1 MKLAEKEFIK
11 ADGTVIKL
19 TPEWI
24 STKLGEVY
32 ELSHLDKIGQERLH
46 YGYMTEALVSFLE
59 TTDEKGV
66 PFFER
71 VELKSIDVG
80 NNRISNLLNQRVILD
95 KPSKIERENFY
106 HDFKLWPTTYSDE
119 KKIDD
124 IVVKVHSEFTLCN
137 REGDLELYFN
147 DNLVELNVF
156 ELINSYDKKEIY
168 NFNFEDNVA
177 SSVIISEM
185 NQPFWSNNKA
195 LDNIDVAFEA
205 KKEASIVLE
214 SSAINMM
221 INDRENFTFNPIKVG
236 DYFALIDSQINFDR
250 ESLKNREVELDTD
263 FFYLKNSSISFEGA
277 NKEKVGLY
285 TRGATTLDDYEITCV
300 DYSFINK
307 TISTQVIGGEAQKT
321 KIKLENA
328 VISGDNNI
336 ERSLG
341 IKTDNSCVKNDSLT
355 IENIYSK
362 NNLYYEKDQG
372 NDKISAIVAKT
383 TFDNGGYPIYLV
395 GDVSIYDTN
404 IKNEKR
410 EGKNSLTIKD
420 CFFVS
425 CDFYNISNMNN
436 ARVNNARLENFTLEN
451 ENESDRNSF
460 YFGLSDPLSIIKIEN
475 HPFEISNST
484 VSLGEDDVF
493 HFYPD
498 DGKKE
503 IKINNSSFTGKFEWV
518 NKKYS
523 DAQKLEIIISNSI
536 FNRANVL
543 HNNIDGDIKIEIS
556 ASEIN
561 GLLACDNLE
570 RISNSFIQDSTIA
583 HNIQVVEDCFLK
595 DYEAPA
601 NIKTLIGFN
610 SGKSEHKNEIQPIND
625 KMLEEPNLL

>member
-1 MKLAEKEFIK
+1 MKLQNKEFIK

-24 STKLGEVY
+24 SSKLGEVY
-32 ELSHLDKIGQERLH
+32 ELSHLDKIDQERLH

-80 NNRISNLLNQRVILD
+80 NNRIRNLLNQRVILD
-95 KPSKIERENFY
+95 KPSEIERENFY
-106 HDFKLWPTTYSDE
+106 HDFKLWPTIYSDE

-137 REGDLELYFN
+137 REGDLELHFN

-168 NFNFEDNVA
+168 NFTFEDNVA

-221 INDRENFTFNPIKVG
+221 VDDRENFTFNPIKVG

-285 TRGATTLDDYEITCV
+285 TRGATTLDDCEITCV

-328 VISGDNNI
+328 VINSGVSYYSNVKYDFSTFEI
-336 ERSLG
+336 
-341 IKTDNSCVKNDSLT
+341 INSK
-355 IENIYSK
+355 
-362 NNLYYEKDQG
+362 
-372 NDKISAIVAKT
+372 
-383 TFDNGGYPIYLV
+383 
-395 GDVSIYDTN
+395 
-404 IKNEKR
+404 
-410 EGKNSLTIKD
+410 
-420 CFFVS
+420 
-425 CDFYNISNMNN
+425 
-436 ARVNNARLENFTLEN
+436 LEN
-451 ENESDRNSF
+451 EGDEI
-460 YFGLSDPLSIIKIEN
+460 LSLANGISIT
-475 HPFEISNST
+475 NST
-484 VSLGEDDVF
+484 VKNTL
-493 HFYPD
+493 
-498 DGKKE
+498 
-503 IKINNSSFTGKFEWV
+503 
-518 NKKYS
+518 
-523 DAQKLEIIISNSI
+523 KL
-536 FNRANVL
+536 ANVL
-543 HNNIDGDIKIEIS
+543 IENADIDNLVLENKGKDHDSFLVQTSTVDGDKKSQGRITLSNCVVNVDDYFSISVHGNFS
-556 ASEIN
+556 ASNSNFFGIN
-561 GLLACDNLE
+561 NFYSSLEDDRLLRIRSDVNLDINIVNSNFKNAKLYAIGLLTNKEWENPDYRQTLTIHGSELTGENELRETTLVLNSIIQDVILINANE
-570 RISNSFIQDSTIA
+570 IKNSFLKEIA
-583 HNIQVVEDCFLK
+583 K
-595 DYEAPA
+595 SYEMP
-601 NIKTLIGFN
+601 TLIEGQN
-610 SGKSEHKNEIQPIND
+610 LTADEPKREVGQASNEIEA
-625 KMLEEPNLL
+625 L

>member
-1 MKLAEKEFIK
+1 MKLQNKEFIK

-24 STKLGEVY
+24 SSKLGEVY
-32 ELSHLDKIGQERLH
+32 ELSHIDKIDQERLH

-80 NNRISNLLNQRVILD
+80 NNRICNLLNQRIILD

-106 HDFKLWPTTYSDE
+106 HDFKLWPTIYSDE

-137 REGDLELYFN
+137 REGDLELHFN

-168 NFNFEDNVA
+168 NFNFEDSAA

-185 NQPFWSNNKA
+185 NQPFWTNNKA

-221 INDRENFTFNPIKVG
+221 IDDRENFTFNPIKVG

-285 TRGATTLDDYEITCV
+285 TRGATTLDDCEITCV

-328 VISGDNNI
+328 VINSGVSYYSNVKYDFSTFEI
-336 ERSLG
+336 
-341 IKTDNSCVKNDSLT
+341 INSK
-355 IENIYSK
+355 
-362 NNLYYEKDQG
+362 
-372 NDKISAIVAKT
+372 
-383 TFDNGGYPIYLV
+383 
-395 GDVSIYDTN
+395 
-404 IKNEKR
+404 
-410 EGKNSLTIKD
+410 
-420 CFFVS
+420 
-425 CDFYNISNMNN
+425 
-436 ARVNNARLENFTLEN
+436 LEN
-451 ENESDRNSF
+451 EGDEI
-460 YFGLSDPLSIIKIEN
+460 LSLANGISIT
-475 HPFEISNST
+475 NST
-484 VSLGEDDVF
+484 
-493 HFYPD
+493 
-498 DGKKE
+498 
-503 IKINNSSFTGKFEWV
+503 IKNTL
-518 NKKYS
+518 
-523 DAQKLEIIISNSI
+523 KL
-536 FNRANVL
+536 ANVL
-543 HNNIDGDIKIEIS
+543 IENADIDNLVLENNGKDHDSFLVQTSTVDGDKKSQGRITLNNCVVNVDDYFSIS
-556 ASEIN
+556 VHGNFSASNSNFFGVNNFYSSLEDDRLLRIRSDVNLDINIINSNFKNAKVYAIGLLTNKEWENPDYRQTLTIHGSELTGENELRETTLVLNSILQNVILINASEIK
-561 GLLACDNLE
+561 
-570 RISNSFIQDSTIA
+570 NSFLKEIA
-583 HNIQVVEDCFLK
+583 K
-595 DYEAPA
+595 DYETP
-601 NIKTLIGFN
+601 TLIEGQN
-610 SGKSEHKNEIQPIND
+610 LTADEPKKDVGQIANEIEA
-625 KMLEEPNLL
+625 L

>member
-1 MKLAEKEFIK
+1 MKLKQKEFTK

-24 STKLGEVY
+24 SSKLGEVY
-32 ELSHLDKIGQERLH
+32 ELSHLDKIDKERLH

-80 NNRISNLLNQRVILD
+80 NNRICNLLNQKVILD

-124 IVVKVHSEFTLCN
+124 IVVKVHSEFALCN
-137 REGDLELYFN
+137 REGDLELHFN

-168 NFNFEDNVA
+168 HFTFEDNVA

-185 NQPFWSNNKA
+185 NQHFWTNNKA

-221 INDRENFTFNPIKVG
+221 VDDRENFTFNPIKVG
-236 DYFALIDSQINFDR
+236 DHLSLIDSQITFDR

-285 TRGATTLDDYEITCV
+285 TRGATTLDDCEITCV

-307 TISTQVIGGEAQKT
+307 TISTKVIGGEAQKT

-328 VISGDNNI
+328 VIDSSISYYSDVKYDFSTFEIINSKI
-336 ERSLG
+336 ENSVDEILSLANG
-341 IKTDNSCVKNDSLT
+341 ISITNSTVKNTLKLANVLIENADIDNLVLENKGKDHDSFLVQTSTVDGDKKSQGRITLNNCVVNVDDYFSISVHGNFSASNSNFFGINNFYSSLEDDHLLRIRSDTNLDINIVNSNFKNAKVYAIGLSTNKGWENPDYRQTLT
-355 IENIYSK
+355 IHGSEMT
-362 NNLYYEKDQG
+362 G
-372 NDKISAIVAKT
+372 
-383 TFDNGGYPIYLV
+383 
-395 GDVSIYDTN
+395 
-404 IKNEKR
+404 
-410 EGKNSLTIKD
+410 
-420 CFFVS
+420 
-425 CDFYNISNMNN
+425 
-436 ARVNNARLENFTLEN
+436 EN
-451 ENESDRNSF
+451 ELRETTLVLNSILQNVTLANASEIRNSF
-460 YFGLSDPLSIIKIEN
+460 L
-475 HPFEISNST
+475 
-484 VSLGEDDVF
+484 
-493 HFYPD
+493 
-498 DGKKE
+498 KE
-503 IKINNSSFTGKFEWV
+503 IAKS
-518 NKKYS
+518 
-523 DAQKLEIIISNSI
+523 
-536 FNRANVL
+536 
-543 HNNIDGDIKIEIS
+543 
-556 ASEIN
+556 
-561 GLLACDNLE
+561 
-570 RISNSFIQDSTIA
+570 
-583 HNIQVVEDCFLK
+583 
-595 DYEAPA
+595 YEMP
-601 NIKTLIGFN
+601 TLIEGQN
-610 SGKSEHKNEIQPIND
+610 LTADELKKDVGQIANEIEA
-625 KMLEEPNLL
+625 L

>member
-1 MKLAEKEFIK
+1 MKLKEKEFTK

-32 ELSHLDKIGQERLH
+32 ELSHLDKIDQERLH

-80 NNRISNLLNQRVILD
+80 NNRICNLLNQKVILD

-221 INDRENFTFNPIKVG
+221 LDDRENFTFNPIKIG

-285 TRGATTLDDYEITCV
+285 TRGATTLDDCEITCV

-307 TISTQVIGGEAQKT
+307 TISTKVIGGEAQKT

-328 VISGDNNI
+328 VINSGVSYYSNVKYDFSIFEIINSKLENDGDEILSLANGISITNSTIKNTLRLANAFIKNADIDNLILENKNGEKETFLLTPDHDTNRLTAGDRIVIKNCEVRLGKDDNFNI
-336 ERSLG
+336 NAAGHLEFMNSNFEGSFFLYTAL
-341 IKTDNSCVKNDSLT
+341 KTPTKPIDVNQYDFANEIAT
-355 IENIYSK
+355 M
-362 NNLYYEKDQG
+362 LYYDQ
-372 NDKISAIVAKT
+372 
-383 TFDNGGYPIYLV
+383 FDVDHNV
-395 GDVSIYDTN
+395 F
-404 IKNEKR
+404 
-410 EGKNSLTIKD
+410 LTLQ
-420 CFFVS
+420 
-425 CDFYNISNMNN
+425 
-436 ARVNNARLENFTLEN
+436 AT
-451 ENESDRNSF
+451 
-460 YFGLSDPLSIIKIEN
+460 
-475 HPFEISNST
+475 
-484 VSLGEDDVF
+484 
-493 HFYPD
+493 
-498 DGKKE
+498 
-503 IKINNSSFTGKFEWV
+503 
-518 NKKYS
+518 
-523 DAQKLEIIISNSI
+523 NSI
-536 FNRANVL
+536 FKNVSL
-543 HNNIDGDIKIEIS
+543 DLSILNDEHKREENLILID
-556 ASEIN
+556 ASELSGPIELNGCYEVGNSYIKDVFTHNISSIKSSIICNKSLKENSPTAIVDFNSKQADEPKKDVGQATN
-561 GLLACDNLE
+561 GL
-570 RISNSFIQDSTIA
+570 
-583 HNIQVVEDCFLK
+583 
-595 DYEAPA
+595 
-601 NIKTLIGFN
+601 
-610 SGKSEHKNEIQPIND
+610 EI
-625 KMLEEPNLL
+625 L

>member
-1 MKLAEKEFIK
+1 MKLQNKEFIK

-32 ELSHLDKIGQERLH
+32 ELSHLDKIDQERLH

-80 NNRISNLLNQRVILD
+80 NNRICNLLNQRIILD

-106 HDFKLWPTTYSDE
+106 HDFKLWPTIYSDE

-156 ELINSYDKKEIY
+156 ELINSNDKKEIY

-177 SSVIISEM
+177 SSVVISEM

-221 INDRENFTFNPIKVG
+221 IDDRENFTFNPIKVG
-236 DYFALIDSQINFDR
+236 DYFALIDSQITFDR

-285 TRGATTLDDYEITCV
+285 TRGATTLDDCEITCV

-307 TISTQVIGGEAQKT
+307 TISTKVIGGEAQKT
-321 KIKLENA
+321 KVRFENA
-328 VISGDNNI
+328 TIDSGVSYYSDVKYDFSTFEI
-336 ERSLG
+336 
-341 IKTDNSCVKNDSLT
+341 INS
-355 IENIYSK
+355 
-362 NNLYYEKDQG
+362 
-372 NDKISAIVAKT
+372 
-383 TFDNGGYPIYLV
+383 
-395 GDVSIYDTN
+395 
-404 IKNEKR
+404 
-410 EGKNSLTIKD
+410 
-420 CFFVS
+420 
-425 CDFYNISNMNN
+425 
-436 ARVNNARLENFTLEN
+436 
-451 ENESDRNSF
+451 
-460 YFGLSDPLSIIKIEN
+460 KIEN
-475 HPFEISNST
+475 EGEEILSLANGISITNST
-484 VSLGEDDVF
+484 IKNTLKLANVLIENADIDNLILENKNDEKETFLLTPDHDTNRLTAGDRIIIKNCEVRLGKDDNFSINAAGHLEFMNSNFEGSFFLYTALKTPTKPIDVNQYDFANEIATMLYYDQFDVDHNVSLTLQATNSIFKNVSLDLSILNDEHKREENLILIDASEFSGPIELNGCYEVGNSYIKDIFIHNISSIKSSIICNKSLKENSPTALIDF
-493 HFYPD
+493 NSKQADEP
-498 DGKKE
+498 KKE
-503 IKINNSSFTGKFEWV
+503 IGQATNEV
-518 NKKYS
+518 
-523 DAQKLEIIISNSI
+523 EI
-536 FNRANVL
+536 L
-543 HNNIDGDIKIEIS
+543 
-556 ASEIN
+556 
-561 GLLACDNLE
+561 
-570 RISNSFIQDSTIA
+570 
-583 HNIQVVEDCFLK
+583 
-595 DYEAPA
+595 
-601 NIKTLIGFN
+601 
-610 SGKSEHKNEIQPIND
+610 
-625 KMLEEPNLL
+625 

>member
-24 STKLGEVY
+24 SSKLGEVY
-32 ELSHLDKIGQERLH
+32 ELSHIDKIDQERLH

-80 NNRISNLLNQRVILD
+80 NNRICNLLNQKVILD

-124 IVVKVHSEFTLCN
+124 IVLKVHSEFTLCN

-168 NFNFEDNVA
+168 NFNFEDNVV

-221 INDRENFTFNPIKVG
+221 VNDRENFTFNPIKVG

-285 TRGATTLDDYEITCV
+285 TRGATTLDDCEITCV

-307 TISTQVIGGEAQKT
+307 TISTKVIGGEAQKT
-321 KIKLENA
+321 KVRFENA
-328 VISGDNNI
+328 TIDSGVSYYSDVKYDFSTFEI
-336 ERSLG
+336 
-341 IKTDNSCVKNDSLT
+341 INS
-355 IENIYSK
+355 
-362 NNLYYEKDQG
+362 
-372 NDKISAIVAKT
+372 
-383 TFDNGGYPIYLV
+383 
-395 GDVSIYDTN
+395 
-404 IKNEKR
+404 
-410 EGKNSLTIKD
+410 
-420 CFFVS
+420 
-425 CDFYNISNMNN
+425 
-436 ARVNNARLENFTLEN
+436 
-451 ENESDRNSF
+451 
-460 YFGLSDPLSIIKIEN
+460 KIEN
-475 HPFEISNST
+475 EGDEILSLANGISITNSTIKNTLKLANAFIENADIDNLVLENKGKDHDSFLVQTSTVDGDKKSQGRITLNNCVVNVDDYFSISVHGNFSASNSNFFG
-484 VSLGEDDVF
+484 VNNFYSSLEDDRLLRIRSDVNLDINIVNSNF
-493 HFYPD
+493 KNAKLYAIGLLTNKEWEKPD
-498 DGKKE
+498 YRQTLTIHGSELTGENELRETTLVLNSVLQNATLANASEIKNSFLKEVAKNYEMPTIIEGVNLVANEPKKE
-503 IKINNSSFTGKFEWV
+503 IGQAT
-518 NKKYS
+518 NKM
-523 DAQKLEIIISNSI
+523 EI
-536 FNRANVL
+536 L
-543 HNNIDGDIKIEIS
+543 
-556 ASEIN
+556 
-561 GLLACDNLE
+561 
-570 RISNSFIQDSTIA
+570 
-583 HNIQVVEDCFLK
+583 
-595 DYEAPA
+595 
-601 NIKTLIGFN
+601 
-610 SGKSEHKNEIQPIND
+610 
-625 KMLEEPNLL
+625 

>member
-1 MKLAEKEFIK
+1 MKLQNKEFIK

-32 ELSHLDKIGQERLH
+32 ELSHLDKIDQERLH

-80 NNRISNLLNQRVILD
+80 NNRICNLLNQRVILD

-137 REGDLELYFN
+137 REGDLELHFN

-221 INDRENFTFNPIKVG
+221 VDDRENFTFNPIKVG

-285 TRGATTLDDYEITCV
+285 TRGATTLDDCEITCV

-328 VISGDNNI
+328 TIDSGVSYYSDVKYDFSTFEI
-336 ERSLG
+336 
-341 IKTDNSCVKNDSLT
+341 INS
-355 IENIYSK
+355 
-362 NNLYYEKDQG
+362 
-372 NDKISAIVAKT
+372 
-383 TFDNGGYPIYLV
+383 
-395 GDVSIYDTN
+395 
-404 IKNEKR
+404 
-410 EGKNSLTIKD
+410 
-420 CFFVS
+420 
-425 CDFYNISNMNN
+425 
-436 ARVNNARLENFTLEN
+436 
-451 ENESDRNSF
+451 
-460 YFGLSDPLSIIKIEN
+460 KIEN
-475 HPFEISNST
+475 EGDEILSLANGISITNST
-484 VSLGEDDVF
+484 IKNTLRLANAFIKNADIDNLILENKNDEKETFLLTPDHDTNRLTAGDRIVIKNCEVRLGKDDNFSINAAGHLEFMNSNFEESFFLYTALKTPTKPIDVNQYDFANEIATMLYYDQFDVDHNVSL
-493 HFYPD
+493 
-498 DGKKE
+498 
-503 IKINNSSFTGKFEWV
+503 TLQ
-518 NKKYS
+518 
-523 DAQKLEIIISNSI
+523 ATNSI
-536 FNRANVL
+536 FKNVSL
-543 HNNIDGDIKIEIS
+543 DLSILNDEHKREENLILID
-556 ASEIN
+556 ASELSGPIELN
-561 GLLACDNLE
+561 GCYE
-570 RISNSFIQDSTIA
+570 VGNSYIKDVFT
-583 HNIQVVEDCFLK
+583 HNISSIKSSIICNKNLK
-595 DYEAPA
+595 ENSPTA
-601 NIKTLIGFN
+601 LIDFN
-610 SGKSEHKNEIQPIND
+610 SKQP
-625 KMLEEPNLL
+625 EEPADTKISKDNMNFEAL

>member
-1 MKLAEKEFIK
+1 MKLQNKEFIK

-24 STKLGEVY
+24 SSKLGEVY
-32 ELSHLDKIGQERLH
+32 ELSHLDKIDQERLH

-80 NNRISNLLNQRVILD
+80 NNRICNLLNQKVILD

-137 REGDLELYFN
+137 REGDLELHFN

-168 NFNFEDNVA
+168 NFTFEDNVA

-221 INDRENFTFNPIKVG
+221 VNDRENFTFNPIKVG

-285 TRGATTLDDYEITCV
+285 TRGATTLDDCEITCV

-328 VISGDNNI
+328 VINSGVSYYSNVKYDFSTFEI
-336 ERSLG
+336 
-341 IKTDNSCVKNDSLT
+341 INS
-355 IENIYSK
+355 
-362 NNLYYEKDQG
+362 
-372 NDKISAIVAKT
+372 
-383 TFDNGGYPIYLV
+383 
-395 GDVSIYDTN
+395 
-404 IKNEKR
+404 
-410 EGKNSLTIKD
+410 
-420 CFFVS
+420 
-425 CDFYNISNMNN
+425 
-436 ARVNNARLENFTLEN
+436 
-451 ENESDRNSF
+451 
-460 YFGLSDPLSIIKIEN
+460 KIEN
-475 HPFEISNST
+475 GGDEILSLANGISITNSTIKNTLKLANAIIENADIDNLVLENKGKDHDSFLVQTSTVDGDKKSQGRITLSNCVVNVDDYFSISVHGNFSASNSNFFG
-484 VSLGEDDVF
+484 VNNFYSSLEGDRLLRIRSDVNLDINIVNSNFKNAKVYAIGLLTNKEWENPDYRQTLTIHGSELTGENELRETTLVLNSVLQNATLANASEIKNSF
-493 HFYPD
+493 LKEVAKNYEMPTTIE
-498 DGKKE
+498 GVNLVANEPKKE
-503 IKINNSSFTGKFEWV
+503 IGQATNG
-518 NKKYS
+518 
-523 DAQKLEIIISNSI
+523 LEI
-536 FNRANVL
+536 L
-543 HNNIDGDIKIEIS
+543 
-556 ASEIN
+556 
-561 GLLACDNLE
+561 
-570 RISNSFIQDSTIA
+570 
-583 HNIQVVEDCFLK
+583 
-595 DYEAPA
+595 
-601 NIKTLIGFN
+601 
-610 SGKSEHKNEIQPIND
+610 
-625 KMLEEPNLL
+625 

>member
-1 MKLAEKEFIK
+1 MKLSEKTLTIK
-11 ADGTVIKL
+11 DGGTLTL

-24 STKLGEVY
+24 SSKLGEVY
-32 ELSHLDKIGQERLH
+32 ELSHLDKIDQERLH

-80 NNRISNLLNQRVILD
+80 NNRMRNLLNQRVILD

-106 HDFKLWPTTYSDE
+106 HDFKLWPTIYSDE

-137 REGDLELYFN
+137 REGDLELHFN

-156 ELINSYDKKEIY
+156 ELINSDDKKEVY
-168 NFNFEDNVA
+168 NFTFEDNVA
-177 SSVIISEM
+177 SSVVISEM

-285 TRGATTLDDYEITCV
+285 TRGATTLDDCEITCV

-307 TISTQVIGGEAQKT
+307 TISTKVIGGEAQKT

-328 VISGDNNI
+328 VIDSSISYYSDVKYDFSTFEI
-336 ERSLG
+336 
-341 IKTDNSCVKNDSLT
+341 INS
-355 IENIYSK
+355 
-362 NNLYYEKDQG
+362 
-372 NDKISAIVAKT
+372 
-383 TFDNGGYPIYLV
+383 
-395 GDVSIYDTN
+395 
-404 IKNEKR
+404 
-410 EGKNSLTIKD
+410 
-420 CFFVS
+420 
-425 CDFYNISNMNN
+425 
-436 ARVNNARLENFTLEN
+436 
-451 ENESDRNSF
+451 
-460 YFGLSDPLSIIKIEN
+460 KIEN
-475 HPFEISNST
+475 EGDEILSLANGISITNST
-484 VSLGEDDVF
+484 IKNTLRLANAFIKNADIDNLILENKNDEKETFLLTPDHDTNRLTAGDRIVIKNCEVRLGKDDNFSINAAGHLEFMNSNFEGSFFLYTALKTPTKPIDVNQYDFANEIATMLYYDQFDVDHNVSL
-493 HFYPD
+493 
-498 DGKKE
+498 
-503 IKINNSSFTGKFEWV
+503 TLQ
-518 NKKYS
+518 
-523 DAQKLEIIISNSI
+523 ATNSI
-536 FNRANVL
+536 FKNVSL
-543 HNNIDGDIKIEIS
+543 DLSILNDEHKREENLILID
-556 ASEIN
+556 ASELSGPIELNGCYEVGNSYIKDVFTHNISSIKSSIICNKSLKENSPTALIDFNSKQADEPKKDVGQATN
-561 GLLACDNLE
+561 GL
-570 RISNSFIQDSTIA
+570 
-583 HNIQVVEDCFLK
+583 
-595 DYEAPA
+595 
-601 NIKTLIGFN
+601 
-610 SGKSEHKNEIQPIND
+610 EI
-625 KMLEEPNLL
+625 L

>member
-11 ADGTVIKL
+11 ADGTVVKL

-32 ELSHLDKIGQERLH
+32 ELSHLDKIDQERLH

-80 NNRISNLLNQRVILD
+80 NNRICNLLNQKVILD

-106 HDFKLWPTTYSDE
+106 HDFKLWPTIYSDE

-124 IVVKVHSEFTLCN
+124 IVLKVHSEFTLCN
-137 REGDLELYFN
+137 REGDLELHFN

-168 NFNFEDNVA
+168 NFTFEDNVA

-221 INDRENFTFNPIKVG
+221 VDDRENFTFNPIKVG
-236 DYFALIDSQINFDR
+236 DYFSLIDSQITFDR

-285 TRGATTLDDYEITCV
+285 TRGATTLDDCEITCV

-321 KIKLENA
+321 KVRFENATIDSSLSYYSDVKYDFSTFEIINSKLENGGDEILSLA
-328 VISGDNNI
+328 NGISI
-336 ERSLG
+336 
-341 IKTDNSCVKNDSLT
+341 TNST
-355 IENIYSK
+355 
-362 NNLYYEKDQG
+362 
-372 NDKISAIVAKT
+372 
-383 TFDNGGYPIYLV
+383 
-395 GDVSIYDTN
+395 
-404 IKNEKR
+404 IKN
-410 EGKNSLTIKD
+410 
-420 CFFVS
+420 
-425 CDFYNISNMNN
+425 
-436 ARVNNARLENFTLEN
+436 TL
-451 ENESDRNSF
+451 
-460 YFGLSDPLSIIKIEN
+460 
-475 HPFEISNST
+475 
-484 VSLGEDDVF
+484 
-493 HFYPD
+493 
-498 DGKKE
+498 
-503 IKINNSSFTGKFEWV
+503 
-518 NKKYS
+518 
-523 DAQKLEIIISNSI
+523 KL
-536 FNRANVL
+536 ANVL
-543 HNNIDGDIKIEIS
+543 IENADIDNLVLENNGKDHDSFLVQTSTVDGDKKSQGRITLNNCVVNVDDYFSIS
-556 ASEIN
+556 VHGNFSASNSNFFGVNNFYSSLEDDRLLRIRSDVNLDINIVNSNFKNAKVYAIGLLTNKGWENPDYRQTLTIHGSELTGENELRETTLVLNSVLQNATLANASEIK
-561 GLLACDNLE
+561 
-570 RISNSFIQDSTIA
+570 NSFLKEVA
-583 HNIQVVEDCFLK
+583 K
-595 DYEAPA
+595 DYETPTVIEGLNFAADELKKDVGQA
-601 NIKTLIGFN
+601 NNDL
-610 SGKSEHKNEIQPIND
+610 EI
-625 KMLEEPNLL
+625 L

>member
-1 MKLAEKEFIK
+1 MKLKQKEFTK

-32 ELSHLDKIGQERLH
+32 ELSHLDRIDQERLH

-80 NNRISNLLNQRVILD
+80 NNRICNLLNQKVILD

-106 HDFKLWPTTYSDE
+106 HDFKLWPTIYSDE

-137 REGDLELYFN
+137 REGDLELHFN

-156 ELINSYDKKEIY
+156 ELINSDNKKEIY
-168 NFNFEDNVA
+168 HFTFEDNVA

-221 INDRENFTFNPIKVG
+221 IDDRENFTFNPIKVG

-285 TRGATTLDDYEITCV
+285 TRGATTLDDCEITCV

-328 VISGDNNI
+328 VINSGVSYYSDVKYDSSTFEIINSKIENSGDEILSLANGISITNSTIKNTLKLANAIIENADIDNLVLENKGKDHDSFLVQTSTVDGDKKSQGRITLSNCVVNVDDYFSISVHGNFSASNSNFFGINNFYSSLEDDRLLRI
-336 ERSLG
+336 RSDVNLD
-341 IKTDNSCVKNDSLT
+341 INIINSNFKNAKVYAIGLLTNKEWENPDYRQTLT
-355 IENIYSK
+355 IHGSE
-362 NNLYYEKDQG
+362 
-372 NDKISAIVAKT
+372 
-383 TFDNGGYPIYLV
+383 
-395 GDVSIYDTN
+395 
-404 IKNEKR
+404 
-410 EGKNSLTIKD
+410 LTG
-420 CFFVS
+420 
-425 CDFYNISNMNN
+425 
-436 ARVNNARLENFTLEN
+436 EN
-451 ENESDRNSF
+451 ELRETTLVLNSVLQNATLANASEIRNSF
-460 YFGLSDPLSIIKIEN
+460 L
-475 HPFEISNST
+475 
-484 VSLGEDDVF
+484 
-493 HFYPD
+493 
-498 DGKKE
+498 KE
-503 IKINNSSFTGKFEWV
+503 IAKS
-518 NKKYS
+518 
-523 DAQKLEIIISNSI
+523 
-536 FNRANVL
+536 
-543 HNNIDGDIKIEIS
+543 
-556 ASEIN
+556 
-561 GLLACDNLE
+561 
-570 RISNSFIQDSTIA
+570 
-583 HNIQVVEDCFLK
+583 
-595 DYEAPA
+595 YEMP
-601 NIKTLIGFN
+601 TLIEGQN
-610 SGKSEHKNEIQPIND
+610 LTADEPKKDVGQIANEIEA
-625 KMLEEPNLL
+625 L

>member
-1 MKLAEKEFIK
+1 MKLQNKEFIK

-32 ELSHLDKIGQERLH
+32 ELSHIDKIDQERLH
-46 YGYMTEALVSFLE
+46 YGYMTDQLVSFLE

-80 NNRISNLLNQRVILD
+80 NNRICNLLNQRVILD

-106 HDFKLWPTTYSDE
+106 HDFKLWPTIYSDE

-124 IVVKVHSEFTLCN
+124 IVVKVHSEFALCN
-137 REGDLELYFN
+137 REGDLELHFN

-156 ELINSYDKKEIY
+156 EFINSDDKKEVY
-168 NFNFEDNVA
+168 HFTFEDNVA

-205 KKEASIVLE
+205 KKEASIILE

-285 TRGATTLDDYEITCV
+285 TRGATTLDDCEITCV

-328 VISGDNNI
+328 VIDSGVSYYSDVKYDFSTFEI
-336 ERSLG
+336 
-341 IKTDNSCVKNDSLT
+341 INS
-355 IENIYSK
+355 
-362 NNLYYEKDQG
+362 
-372 NDKISAIVAKT
+372 
-383 TFDNGGYPIYLV
+383 
-395 GDVSIYDTN
+395 
-404 IKNEKR
+404 
-410 EGKNSLTIKD
+410 
-420 CFFVS
+420 
-425 CDFYNISNMNN
+425 
-436 ARVNNARLENFTLEN
+436 
-451 ENESDRNSF
+451 
-460 YFGLSDPLSIIKIEN
+460 KIEN
-475 HPFEISNST
+475 EGDEILSLANGISITNST
-484 VSLGEDDVF
+484 
-493 HFYPD
+493 
-498 DGKKE
+498 
-503 IKINNSSFTGKFEWV
+503 IKNTL
-518 NKKYS
+518 
-523 DAQKLEIIISNSI
+523 KL
-536 FNRANVL
+536 ANVL
-543 HNNIDGDIKIEIS
+543 IENADIDNLVLENKGKDHDSFLVQTSTVDGDKKSQGRITLSNCVVNVDDYFSIS
-556 ASEIN
+556 VHGNFSASNSNFFGINNFYSSLEDDHLLRIRSDINLDINIVNSNFKNAKVYAIGLLTNKEWQNPDYRQTLAIYGSELTGENELRETTLVLNSILQNATLANASEIK
-561 GLLACDNLE
+561 
-570 RISNSFIQDSTIA
+570 NSFLKEVAKNYEMPTTIEGVNLVA
-583 HNIQVVEDCFLK
+583 NEPKREVGQV
-595 DYEAPA
+595 
-601 NIKTLIGFN
+601 
-610 SGKSEHKNEIQPIND
+610 SNEIEA
-625 KMLEEPNLL
+625 L

>member
-1 MKLAEKEFIK
+1 MKLTEKEFIK
-11 ADGTVIKL
+11 ADGTVVKL

-32 ELSHLDKIGQERLH
+32 ELSCIDKIDQERLH

-80 NNRISNLLNQRVILD
+80 NNRICNLLNQRVILD

-106 HDFKLWPTTYSDE
+106 HDFKLWPTMYSDE

-168 NFNFEDNVA
+168 HFTFEDNIA

-185 NQPFWSNNKA
+185 NQPFWSNNKV

-221 INDRENFTFNPIKVG
+221 IDDRENFTFNPIKVG

-285 TRGATTLDDYEITCV
+285 TRGATTLDDCEITCV

-307 TISTQVIGGEAQKT
+307 TISTKVIGGEAQKT
-321 KIKLENA
+321 KVRFENA
-328 VISGDNNI
+328 TIDSGVSYYSDVKYDSSTFEI
-336 ERSLG
+336 
-341 IKTDNSCVKNDSLT
+341 INS
-355 IENIYSK
+355 
-362 NNLYYEKDQG
+362 
-372 NDKISAIVAKT
+372 
-383 TFDNGGYPIYLV
+383 
-395 GDVSIYDTN
+395 
-404 IKNEKR
+404 
-410 EGKNSLTIKD
+410 
-420 CFFVS
+420 
-425 CDFYNISNMNN
+425 
-436 ARVNNARLENFTLEN
+436 
-451 ENESDRNSF
+451 
-460 YFGLSDPLSIIKIEN
+460 KIEN
-475 HPFEISNST
+475 EGDEILSLANGISITNST
-484 VSLGEDDVF
+484 IKNTLKLANAIIENADIDNLVLENKGKDHDSFLIQTSTVDGEKKSQGRIALSNCVVNVDDYFSISVHGSFSAFNSNFFGVNNFYSSLEDDRLLRIRSDVNLDINIINSNF
-493 HFYPD
+493 KNAKLYAIGLLTNKGWEKPD
-498 DGKKE
+498 YRQTLTIHGSELTGENKLRE
-503 IKINNSSFTGKFEWV
+503 NTLVLNSVLQNATF
-518 NKKYS
+518 
-523 DAQKLEIIISNSI
+523 
-536 FNRANVL
+536 AN
-543 HNNIDGDIKIEIS
+543 
-556 ASEIN
+556 ASEIKNSFLKEVAKNYEMPTVIEGTNLVANEPKKDVGQATN
-561 GLLACDNLE
+561 GL
-570 RISNSFIQDSTIA
+570 
-583 HNIQVVEDCFLK
+583 
-595 DYEAPA
+595 
-601 NIKTLIGFN
+601 
-610 SGKSEHKNEIQPIND
+610 EI
-625 KMLEEPNLL
+625 L

>member
-1 MKLAEKEFIK
+1 MKLQNKEFIK

-32 ELSHLDKIGQERLH
+32 ELSYLDKIDQERLH
-46 YGYMTEALVSFLE
+46 YGYMTEELVSFLE
-59 TTDEKGV
+59 TTDENGV

-80 NNRISNLLNQRVILD
+80 NNRICNLLNQRIILD

-106 HDFKLWPTTYSDE
+106 HDFKLWPTIYSDE

-168 NFNFEDNVA
+168 HFTFEDNVA
-177 SSVIISEM
+177 SSVVISEM

-221 INDRENFTFNPIKVG
+221 IDDRENFTFNPIKVG

-285 TRGATTLDDYEITCV
+285 TRGATTLDDCEITCV

-321 KIKLENA
+321 KVRFENA
-328 VISGDNNI
+328 TIDSGVSYYSDVKYDFSTFEI
-336 ERSLG
+336 
-341 IKTDNSCVKNDSLT
+341 INS
-355 IENIYSK
+355 
-362 NNLYYEKDQG
+362 
-372 NDKISAIVAKT
+372 
-383 TFDNGGYPIYLV
+383 
-395 GDVSIYDTN
+395 
-404 IKNEKR
+404 
-410 EGKNSLTIKD
+410 
-420 CFFVS
+420 
-425 CDFYNISNMNN
+425 
-436 ARVNNARLENFTLEN
+436 
-451 ENESDRNSF
+451 
-460 YFGLSDPLSIIKIEN
+460 KIEN
-475 HPFEISNST
+475 EGDENLSLANGISITNST
-484 VSLGEDDVF
+484 
-493 HFYPD
+493 
-498 DGKKE
+498 
-503 IKINNSSFTGKFEWV
+503 IKNTL
-518 NKKYS
+518 
-523 DAQKLEIIISNSI
+523 KL
-536 FNRANVL
+536 ANVL
-543 HNNIDGDIKIEIS
+543 IENADIDNLVLENKGKDHDSFLVQTSTVDGDKKSQGRITLSNCVVNVDDHFSIS
-556 ASEIN
+556 VHGNFSASSSSFFGVNNFYSCLEDDHFLFLKSDVNLDIDIVNSNFKNAKVYAIGLLTNKEWENPDYRQTLTIHGSELTGENELRETTLVLNSVLQNVTLANASEIKNSFLKEVAKNYEMPTTIEGANLVENEPKKDVGQATN
-561 GLLACDNLE
+561 GL
-570 RISNSFIQDSTIA
+570 
-583 HNIQVVEDCFLK
+583 
-595 DYEAPA
+595 
-601 NIKTLIGFN
+601 
-610 SGKSEHKNEIQPIND
+610 EI
-625 KMLEEPNLL
+625 L

>member
-1 MKLAEKEFIK
+1 MKLQNKEFIK

-32 ELSHLDKIGQERLH
+32 ELSHLDKIDQERLH

-80 NNRISNLLNQRVILD
+80 NNRICNLLNQKVILD

-106 HDFKLWPTTYSDE
+106 HDFKLWPTIYSDE

-221 INDRENFTFNPIKVG
+221 VNDRENFTFNPIKVG

-250 ESLKNREVELDTD
+250 ESLKNTEIELKGADYFRDRTNGSLSITNCVIKGQTTID
-263 FFYLKNSSISFEGA
+263 SAYEKDYQIVDGSYLITIDNSILKKAELIFNKDVGSKVSSVQISNSEIEGTFVAYDIEKVDSSLVNNSLVANVLSLKNS
-277 NKEKVGLY
+277 V
-285 TRGATTLDDYEITCV
+285 LDSDEIRSDKITEL
-300 DYSFINK
+300 DGYNSAAK
-307 TISTQVIGGEAQKT
+307 TIV
-321 KIKLENA
+321 
-328 VISGDNNI
+328 
-336 ERSLG
+336 
-341 IKTDNSCVKNDSLT
+341 
-355 IENIYSK
+355 
-362 NNLYYEKDQG
+362 EK
-372 NDKISAIVAKT
+372 
-383 TFDNGGYPIYLV
+383 P
-395 GDVSIYDTN
+395 
-404 IKNEKR
+404 
-410 EGKNSLTIKD
+410 
-420 CFFVS
+420 
-425 CDFYNISNMNN
+425 
-436 ARVNNARLENFTLEN
+436 
-451 ENESDRNSF
+451 
-460 YFGLSDPLSIIKIEN
+460 
-475 HPFEISNST
+475 
-484 VSLGEDDVF
+484 
-493 HFYPD
+493 
-498 DGKKE
+498 
-503 IKINNSSFTGKFEWV
+503 
-518 NKKYS
+518 
-523 DAQKLEIIISNSI
+523 
-536 FNRANVL
+536 
-543 HNNIDGDIKIEIS
+543 KIEI
-556 ASEIN
+556 
-561 GLLACDNLE
+561 
-570 RISNSFIQDSTIA
+570 
-583 HNIQVVEDCFLK
+583 
-595 DYEAPA
+595 
-601 NIKTLIGFN
+601 
-610 SGKSEHKNEIQPIND
+610 GKVTNELDI
-625 KMLEEPNLL
+625 L

>member
-1 MKLAEKEFIK
+1 MKLQNKEFIK

-32 ELSHLDKIGQERLH
+32 ELSHLDKIDQERLH

-80 NNRISNLLNQRVILD
+80 NNRICNLLNQRIILD

-106 HDFKLWPTTYSDE
+106 HDFKLWPTIYSDE

-124 IVVKVHSEFTLCN
+124 IVAKVHSEFTLCN
-137 REGDLELYFN
+137 REGDLELHFN

-156 ELINSYDKKEIY
+156 ELINSDNKKEIY
-168 NFNFEDNVA
+168 HFTFEDNVA

-221 INDRENFTFNPIKVG
+221 VDDRENFTFNPIKVG

-285 TRGATTLDDYEITCV
+285 TRGATTLDDCEITCV

-321 KIKLENA
+321 KVRFENA
-328 VISGDNNI
+328 VIDSSISYYSDVKYDFSTFEI
-336 ERSLG
+336 
-341 IKTDNSCVKNDSLT
+341 INS
-355 IENIYSK
+355 
-362 NNLYYEKDQG
+362 
-372 NDKISAIVAKT
+372 
-383 TFDNGGYPIYLV
+383 
-395 GDVSIYDTN
+395 
-404 IKNEKR
+404 
-410 EGKNSLTIKD
+410 
-420 CFFVS
+420 
-425 CDFYNISNMNN
+425 
-436 ARVNNARLENFTLEN
+436 
-451 ENESDRNSF
+451 
-460 YFGLSDPLSIIKIEN
+460 KIEN
-475 HPFEISNST
+475 EGDQVLSMANGISITNSTIKNTLKLANAIIENADIDNLVLENKGKDHDSFLIQTSTVDGDKKSQGRITLNNCVVNVDDYFSISVHGNFSASNSNFFG
-484 VSLGEDDVF
+484 VNNFYSSLEDDRLLRIRSDVNLDINIINSNF
-493 HFYPD
+493 KNAKVYAIGLLTNKEWEKPD
-498 DGKKE
+498 YRQTLTIHGSELTGENELRETTLVLNSVLQNATLANASEIKNSFLKEVAKNYEMPTIIEGVNLVANEPKKE
-503 IKINNSSFTGKFEWV
+503 IGQAT
-518 NKKYS
+518 NKM
-523 DAQKLEIIISNSI
+523 EI
-536 FNRANVL
+536 L
-543 HNNIDGDIKIEIS
+543 
-556 ASEIN
+556 
-561 GLLACDNLE
+561 
-570 RISNSFIQDSTIA
+570 
-583 HNIQVVEDCFLK
+583 
-595 DYEAPA
+595 
-601 NIKTLIGFN
+601 
-610 SGKSEHKNEIQPIND
+610 
-625 KMLEEPNLL
+625 

>member
-1 MKLAEKEFIK
+1 MKLTEKEFIK
-11 ADGTVIKL
+11 ADGTVVKL

-32 ELSHLDKIGQERLH
+32 ELSHMDKIDQERLH

-71 VELKSIDVG
+71 VEFKSIDVG
-80 NNRISNLLNQRVILD
+80 NNRICNLLNQRIILD

-106 HDFKLWPTTYSDE
+106 HDFKLWPTIYSDE

-137 REGDLELYFN
+137 REGGLELHFN

-168 NFNFEDNVA
+168 NFTFEDNVA

-221 INDRENFTFNPIKVG
+221 VDDRENFTFNPIKVG

-285 TRGATTLDDYEITCV
+285 TRGATTLDDCEITCV

-321 KIKLENA
+321 KVRFENA
-328 VISGDNNI
+328 VINSGVSYYSDVKYDFSTFEI
-336 ERSLG
+336 
-341 IKTDNSCVKNDSLT
+341 INSK
-355 IENIYSK
+355 
-362 NNLYYEKDQG
+362 
-372 NDKISAIVAKT
+372 
-383 TFDNGGYPIYLV
+383 
-395 GDVSIYDTN
+395 
-404 IKNEKR
+404 
-410 EGKNSLTIKD
+410 
-420 CFFVS
+420 
-425 CDFYNISNMNN
+425 
-436 ARVNNARLENFTLEN
+436 LEN
-451 ENESDRNSF
+451 EGDEILSLANGISITNSTIKNTLKLANVLIENADIDNLVLENKGKDHDSFLVQTSTVDGDKKSQGRITLNNCVVNVDDYFSISVHGNFSASNSNFFGINNFYSSLEDDHLLRIRSDTNLDINIVNSNFKNAKVYAIGLSTNKGWGNPDYRQTLTIHGSELTGENELRETTLVLNSILQNVTLANASEIRNSF
-460 YFGLSDPLSIIKIEN
+460 L
-475 HPFEISNST
+475 
-484 VSLGEDDVF
+484 
-493 HFYPD
+493 
-498 DGKKE
+498 KE
-503 IKINNSSFTGKFEWV
+503 IAKS
-518 NKKYS
+518 
-523 DAQKLEIIISNSI
+523 
-536 FNRANVL
+536 
-543 HNNIDGDIKIEIS
+543 
-556 ASEIN
+556 
-561 GLLACDNLE
+561 
-570 RISNSFIQDSTIA
+570 
-583 HNIQVVEDCFLK
+583 
-595 DYEAPA
+595 YEMP
-601 NIKTLIGFN
+601 TLIEGQN
-610 SGKSEHKNEIQPIND
+610 LTADELKKDVGQIANEIEA
-625 KMLEEPNLL
+625 L